1 MPTDAMARPSAL
13 TLGPNSTF
21 AAPGFGGRT
30 PRSPLD
36 RSPLDRPRT
45 SPLRSSSLRSE
56 ISSEDD
62 DEEDQSAAS
71 STSSNDSNDSA
82 ESEDR
87 RPFAL
92 PQRQTRVRFSPM
104 TPANTSG
111 NKSQPLA
118 RALLNRALTPNN
130 AQPKK
135 TTKIIVPTKTIRTT
149 FELGLTSNEL
159 ARKS

>member
-1 MPTDAMARPSAL
+1 MPTDAMARPTAL
-13 TLGPNSTF
+13 TLGPNSSF
-21 AAPGFGGRT
+21 APGGRST
-30 PRSPLD
+30 MP

-56 ISSEDD
+56 ISSDD
-62 DEEDQSAAS
+62 DVEEEEDQSAAS

-82 ESEDR
+82 ESEPER

-92 PQRQTRVRFSPM
+92 PQRTARVRFSPL
-104 TPANTSG
+104 TPANPPSG
-111 NKSQPLA
+111 MAKSQPLA

-135 TTKIIVPTKTIRTT
+135 TTKIIVPTKSVRKT